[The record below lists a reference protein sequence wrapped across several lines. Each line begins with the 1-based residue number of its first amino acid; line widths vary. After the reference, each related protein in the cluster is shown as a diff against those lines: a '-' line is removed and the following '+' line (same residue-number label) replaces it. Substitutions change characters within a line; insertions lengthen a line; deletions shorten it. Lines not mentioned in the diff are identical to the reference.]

1 MFERMPVDQLLAQTV
16 TNDIERISDK
26 QLILFE

>member
-1 MFERMPVDQLLAQTV
+1 MFERIPLDQLLAQAV
-16 TNDIERISDK
+16 TDDIDHISDK